1 MALKT
6 TYAPNHEA
14 LYRLAEQQGGY
25 FTAEQATAAGFSWE
39 RLSDHATRGHFLR
52 VTRGVYRLAQF
63 PASPIEDFYIAWLRC
78 GPKSV
83 ISHES
88 ALAVHDLSDIIP
100 GEIHVT
106 VPRSASRRR
115 KGIRQHRNK
124 LRPTEI
130 TRRQGL
136 SVTSVARTISDV
148 ARSGLAEEH
157 VGRAIEQALERGLT
171 NRKALFAEAKRRG
184 GRAARLIR
192 KHLSPAGKTA

>member
-1 MALKT
+1 MSRRRTPQHSK
-6 TYAPNHEA
+6 
-14 LYRLAEQQGGY
+14 LYRIAEQQAGY
-25 FTAEQATAAGFSWE
+25 FTSSQAAQAGFASKLLWHYE
-39 RLSDHATRGHFLR
+39 KTKKLSR
-52 VTRGVYRLAQF
+52 VAHGIYRLAQF
-63 PASPIEDFYIAWLRC
+63 PSSPYEDLFVVWLRC
-78 GPKSV
+78 GPRAV

-115 KGIRQHRNK
+115 KEIRQHRNK

-148 ARSGLAEEH
+148 AKSGLAEEH